1 MSSSSY
7 IKAYEYESSVNP
19 NLPEVPIMT
28 KNSGEVDYGFQPID
42 ISHIYNMNFPCTSP
56 NLLASFIKIKKFSTL
71 YLDQDDYEKKSLN
84 ASSHLFFIIQGSC
97 ILDIDLKK
105 SFQIESGE
113 ILSTPCFSNLFF
125 KNKSDTDLI
134 IYYINDSP
142 LINYL
147 GCEPKTPIFQTSLY
161 SREFIQENLKNL
173 SKTNNNRKGILLGNE
188 DTERI
193 GIKTITP
200 ILWSLYNELP
210 PYTNQRVHKHNS
222 VALDLCVTCTD
233 SENVYTMLGSELDE
247 DGIIIN
253 PTKVYWKQG
262 EMFITPPGL
271 WHSHHN
277 LGNTYAYIL
286 PIQDAGLLLYQRI
299 LGIELK

>member
-1 MSSSSY
+1 
-7 IKAYEYESSVNP
+7 VNP
-19 NLPEVPIMT
+19 NLAEIPIVS
-28 KNSGEVDYGFQPID
+28 KNSKDVDYGFTHID
-42 ISHIYNMNFPCTSP
+42 LSKNYNMDFPCTSP
-56 NLLASFIKIKKFSTL
+56 NLLASFIKIKKFGYL
-71 YLDQDDYEKKSLN
+71 YLDQADCEKNELN
-84 ASSHLFFIIQGSC
+84 ASSHLFFVIQGSASV
-97 ILDIDLKK
+97 DIDFKEDHDV
-105 SFQIESGE
+105 ESGE
-113 ILSTPCFSNLFF
+113 ILVTPCF
-125 KNKSDTDLI
+125 KNIYIKNHTEYDVI

-147 GCEPKTPIFQTSLY
+147 GCEPKKTTFRSSLY
-161 SREFIQENLKNL
+161 SREFIQDNLISL
-173 SKTNNNRKGILLGNE
+173 SNPKNNRKGILFGNE

-193 GIKTITP
+193 GTKTITP

-222 VALDLCVTCTD
+222 VALDLCVSCED
-233 SENVYTMLGSELDE
+233 PENVYTLVGSTLDE
-247 DGIIIN
+247 DGNIVN
-253 PTKVYWKQG
+253 PTRVPWKQG

-277 LGNTYAYIL
+277 TGNTYAYIL